1 MVNSGNPTN
10 EEKMRRVGARL
21 GEREGS
27 SGLSF
32 ALNAI
37 IALFCV
43 LLVAEVVFNSF
54 FMGIYVVN
62 VSMQPGLN
70 GAESTAVSGGD
81 FVYVNKTAQPDYGD
95 VVVAYREVSHAD
107 GSRERGNIIK
117 RAVAFGGDTVEIV
130 MGTLIVNGEIVDE
143 PYVDPN
149 RNDPVINNYSKHTV
163 AENSMFLLGDNRN
176 MSTDSR
182 DYGDYP
188 LSALVGVVPQ
198 WSIDGKAFTT
208 AVYTFFNFTLLGK

>member
-1 MVNSGNPTN
+1 MISSGSGKT
-10 EEKMRRVGARL
+10 EEKMRSVSVML
-21 GEREGS
+21 GERGKS

-32 ALNAI
+32 VLNVV
-37 IALFCV
+37 IAFFCV
-43 LLVAEVVFNSF
+43 LLVAEIVFNSF
-54 FMGIYVVN
+54 FLGIYVVN
-62 VSMQPGLN
+62 VSMQPGLT
-70 GAESTAVSGGD
+70 GAQSTNVSGGD

-95 VVVAYREVSHAD
+95 IVVVYREVKHSD
-107 GSRERGNIIK
+107 GSYERGNIIK

-149 RNDPVINNYSKHTV
+149 RNDPVINNYKKHVV

-176 MSTDSR
+176 MSSDSR

-188 LSALVGVVPQ
+188 LNSLVGVVPQ